1 MKKRKIQRSA
11 IVAVIAGVI
20 TVFIAR
26 SNDEPSS
33 CFTWKVEINES
44 PFYLAGSVHTARED
58 NYPLQKAYMKSYKKA
73 NKTIFELED
82 DFDALEKKIFQYAK
96 KDRLMPDQY
105 LNLHMD
111 SAVIEKLKQVFDENT
126 LNQYFQHEAWLL
138 NMAIAGS
145 RSKLIGYDPLLA
157 IDEHFHKLAEK
168 DGKKIIGLDSIET
181 QLLLFEFEAPYEL
194 QVKIIA
200 KAVHDMESMASN
212 ETSLYEAYFKNDLTL
227 FETEFLK
234 VYDFNKPQIV
244 KIYDQVFSDR
254 NLKWIE
260 RFEQLSIENP
270 GSYFVLVG
278 AGHFFGPN
286 NIRELLEDKGY
297 TVEKL

>member
-1 MKKRKIQRSA
+1 MKKRNIQRPA
-11 IVAVIAGVI
+11 IVAVIAAII

-26 SNDEPSS
+26 SNDKPSS

-44 PFYLAGSVHTARED
+44 VFYLAGSVHTASEK
-58 NYPLQKAYMKSYKKA
+58 NYPLHKAYMKSYKKA

-82 DFDALEKKIFQYAK
+82 NFDALEKKIFQYAE

-105 LNLHMD
+105 LDLHMD

-145 RSKLIGYDPLLA
+145 RSKQIGYDPLLA

-181 QLLLFEFEAPYEL
+181 QLLLFEFEAPYKL
-194 QVKIIA
+194 QVKIIE

-212 ETSLYEAYFKNDLTL
+212 ESPLYEAYFKNDPTL

-234 VYDFNKPQIV
+234 VYDFNKPQMV
-244 KIYDQVFSDR
+244 KIYDQVFSNR
-254 NLKWIE
+254 NSKWIE
-260 RFEQLSIENP
+260 KFEQLSIENP

-286 NIRELLEDKGY
+286 NIRELLKNKGY